1 MSCLNI
7 NKTILAGRVVNDPE
21 LKTTQGSGLPVT
33 SFRIA
38 INRPRKEGQED
49 AADFVTVIAWRQR
62 AEFVTRYFRK
72 GMAIYVEGQL
82 RSRTWE
88 DKQGNKRSALEVVA
102 DDIRFIDS
110 KNGSSNAVNDG
121 GYVPDS
127 YAQTSPQFE
136 EIGDDEDLPF

>member
-21 LKTTQGSGLPVT
+21 LKTTQGSGLSVS

-38 INRPRKEGQED
+38 VNRPHKEGRED
-49 AADFVTVIAWRQR
+49 AADFVTIVAWNQR
-62 AEFVTRYFRK
+62 AEFVSRYFRK

-88 DKQGNKRSALEVVA
+88 DQQGNKRSALEVVA
-102 DDIRFIDS
+102 DDVRFIDS
-110 KNGSSNAVNDG
+110 KNDNASRENNG
-121 GYVPDS
+121 WYVQDS
-127 YAQTSPQFE
+127 YTQTPQQVD
-136 EIGDDEDLPF
+136 EIVDGELLPF

>member
-7 NKTILAGRVVNDPE
+7 NKSLLAGRVVNDPE
-21 LKTTQGSGLPVT
+21 LKTTQSGLSVT

-38 INRPRKEGQED
+38 INRPKREGQEEK
-49 AADFVTVIAWRQR
+49 ADFVTVIAWRQR

-82 RSRTWE
+82 QSRTWE
-88 DKQGNKRSALEVVA
+88 DQRGNKRTSLEVIA

-110 KNGSSNAVNDG
+110 KSDNNYSCSDDG
-121 GYVPDS
+121 YIPES
-127 YAQTSPQFE
+127 YEQTSPQFE
-136 EIGDDEDLPF
+136 ELEHNDDLPF